1 MFAHS
6 NPSRSFGFK
15 PLGDFGLMSGTN
27 PTVFLNEY
35 SYKKGTEIYGEK
47 EPAEY
52 LYQVKIGAVRSY
64 KLLSDGRRL
73 IGAFHLVGDIFGST
87 GGANHRFTT
96 EAVIDTT
103 LRLIKR
109 QILDLMAKEDA
120 VLTRNLLRV
129 TARSLRHAEDQMLLL
144 GRKGALERVATFLLE
159 MDKRLATAGAM
170 TLPMTRHDIA
180 DYLGLTVETV
190 SRSLSQ
196 LHRTGAISFTGDS
209 QRDIILVNREQLRSL
224 DLQG

>member
-1 MFAHS
+1 LFARS
-6 NPSRSFGFK
+6 NTSRTLGFK

-27 PTVFLNEY
+27 PRVFLNEY

-52 LYQVKIGAVRSY
+52 VYQLKIGAVRSY

-73 IGAFHLVGDIFGST
+73 IGAFHLVCDIFGST
-87 GGANHRFTT
+87 GGEDHRFTT
-96 EAVIDTT
+96 EAVVDTT

-109 QILDLMAKEDA
+109 QSLDLMAKEDA

-129 TARSLRHAEDQMLLL
+129 TAKSLRHAEDQLLLL
-144 GRKGALERVATFLLE
+144 GRKGALERVAAFLLE

-170 TLPMTRHDIA
+170 TLQMPRHDIA
-180 DYLGLTVETV
+180 DYLGLTLETV
-190 SRSLSQ
+190 SRSLSR
-196 LHRTGAISFTGDS
+196 LHQTGAISFTGDN
-209 QRDIILVNREQLRSL
+209 QRDIVLANRAQLRSL
-224 DLQG
+224 DLQE

>member
-1 MFAHS
+1 LFAHS
-6 NPSRSFGFK
+6 NTSRTFGIK

-64 KLLSDGRRL
+64 KMLSDGRRL

-87 GGANHRFTT
+87 DGENHRFTS
-96 EAVIDTT
+96 EAVVDTT
-103 LRLIKR
+103 LRLIRR
-109 QILDLMAKEDA
+109 QSLDLMAKEDA

-144 GRKGALERVATFLLE
+144 GRKGALERVAAFLLE
-159 MDKRLATAGAM
+159 MDKRLAAAGAM
-170 TLPMTRHDIA
+170 NSRWVVTTLPT
-180 DYLGLTVETV
+180 
-190 SRSLSQ
+190 
-196 LHRTGAISFTGDS
+196 
-209 QRDIILVNREQLRSL
+209 ILA
-224 DLQG
+224 